1 MANIFAVI
9 VAGGSGT
16 RMQSAVPK
24 QFLLL
29 QDKPVLYYSI
39 QAFLDAFD
47 SVHIILVLP
56 EAHRAMGEQIIQQYF
71 PTQSIQLVEGGATR
85 FHSVYNGLQ
94 AIQGTGI
101 VLVHDAV
108 RCLVSKELLK
118 RCVQAAQEMGSAVP
132 VIPVKDSLREITG
145 VQHQAVDRN
154 HYRLVQTPQCFKT
167 DILLPAFQQP
177 YQESFTDEASVV
189 ETRGNAV
196 HLIEG
201 EERNIKLTTPADL
214 ALASFFLKKD

>member
-1 MANIFAVI
+1 
-9 VAGGSGT
+9 
-16 RMQSAVPK
+16 MQSAVPK

-47 SVHIILVLP
+47 SVQLILVLP
-56 EAHRAMGEQIIQQYF
+56 EAHRATGEQIIQQYF
-71 PTQSIQLVEGGATR
+71 PNHSIEIVNGGETR
-85 FHSVYNGLQ
+85 FQSVYNGLQ
-94 AIQGTGI
+94 AIRGSGI

-118 RCVQAAQEMGSAVP
+118 RCVQGAQDNSSAVP
-132 VIPVKDSLREITG
+132 AIPVKDSLRQLTDG
-145 VQHQAVDRN
+145 HRHKAVDRN
-154 HYRLVQTPQCFKT
+154 QFRLVQTPQCFQT
-167 DILLPAFQQP
+167 DLLLPAFDQP
-177 YQESFTDEASVV
+177 YQEGFTDEASVV
-189 ETRGNAV
+189 EAYGTTV

-214 ALASFFLKKD
+214 ALASFFLKND